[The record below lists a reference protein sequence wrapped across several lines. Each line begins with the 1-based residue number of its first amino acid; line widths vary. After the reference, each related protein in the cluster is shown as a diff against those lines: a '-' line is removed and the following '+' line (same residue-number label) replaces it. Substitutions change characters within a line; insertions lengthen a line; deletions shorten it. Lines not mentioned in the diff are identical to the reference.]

1 MNIKEKIGQL
11 IISRP
16 RAKNI
21 EENIRKGIV
30 GGLYIPPKCD
40 IEHIKELKYSKEI
53 PLLIC
58 ADLECGELSGCL
70 EWPCAL
76 AAAKSGEEGVYKWAY
91 SQAVEAKHACVDAV
105 FGPVFDIVFTRDGIA
120 TGFRPLGEDPQTV
133 AKLGYQAVKGYQDGG
148 LLTFCKHYPGFGRAE
163 DDAHISLSSINVS
176 KEEFYENDFLPYM
189 KSAYQNPYLS
199 GVMSG
204 HISIPCIDDIPSPMS
219 KKIVDVLRD
228 NGFEGLLITDSLAMK
243 SIQFY
248 YPMEKLYA
256 GALKSGHDMILVDY
270 NTDDEEGFE
279 WIYKAYKDGYLTEDE
294 IDYKV
299 SRILKTKKYLSEFA
313 SSKPN
318 FEKEQKVFTSI
329 SKNSIEAGEPIDN
342 TKSTLFVIADER
354 AENVQGEVAF
364 SNKGTN
370 EWQSLIKENFK
381 NSDIMLIDICP
392 SADKIADVLYEG
404 LKHDQVVFI
413 AHAPVKAY
421 AGTSHYHKPLISLV
435 DGMKK
440 KTGAFII
447 WGNPFAGDDL
457 PTGINKFT
465 CYDFGEFAKSTF
477 EKLIKKE

>member
-1 MNIKEKIGQL
+1 MDIKEKIGQL
-11 IISRP
+11 LISRP

-21 EENIRKGIV
+21 EKNVKNGIV

-40 IEHIKELKYSKEI
+40 LELIKELKYSRSI
-53 PLLIC
+53 PSLIC

-76 AAAKSGEEGVYKWAY
+76 AASRSGEEGVYKWANV
-91 SQAVEAKHACVDAV
+91 QGIEAKNAYVDAV
-105 FGPVFDIVFTRDGIA
+105 FGPVFDIIFTREGIA
-120 TGFRPLGEDPQTV
+120 TGYRPLGEDPKTV
-133 AKLGYQAVKGYQDGG
+133 SKLGYMAVKGYQDAG

-176 KEEFYENDFLPYM
+176 KDEFYNNDILPYLE
-189 KSAYQNPYLS
+189 SANQNPYLS

-204 HISIPCIDDIPSPMS
+204 HISAPCIDDIPSPMS
-219 KKIVDVLRD
+219 KKLVDILRSH
-228 NGFEGLLITDSLAMK
+228 NFNGLLITDSLAMK

-248 YPMEKLYA
+248 YPMDKLYV

-279 WIYKAYKDGYLTEDE
+279 WIYKAYKDGVLSEDE

-299 SRILKTKKYLSEFA
+299 NRILKTKEYINNIKPQKPDFEEDKKVFVELSE
-313 SSKPN
+313 
-318 FEKEQKVFTSI
+318 
-329 SKNSIEAGEPIDN
+329 NSIEAGEKIDN

-354 AENVQGEVAF
+354 NENVQGEVAF

-370 EWQSLIKENFK
+370 EWQTLIKDNFK
-381 NSDIMLIDICP
+381 NNDIMLIDICP
-392 SADKIADVLYEG
+392 SADKIADVLYSG
-404 LKHDQVVFI
+404 LKHEQVVFI

-421 AGTSHYHKPLISLV
+421 AGTSHFHKPLLSLI

-440 KTGAFII
+440 KTAAVIV
-447 WGNPFAGDDL
+447 WGNPFAKDDL
-457 PTGINKFT
+457 PQGINTFV

-477 EKLIKKE
+477 KKLTSNI

>member
-1 MNIKEKIGQL
+1 MDIKEKIGQL

-21 EENIRKGIV
+21 ENNVKKGIV

-40 IEHIKELKYSKEI
+40 IDYIKELKYSRDI

-58 ADLECGELSGCL
+58 ADLECGELSNCL

-76 AAAKSGEEGVYKWAY
+76 AASRSGEDGVYNWAKA
-91 SQAVEAKHACVDAV
+91 QAIEAKNASVDAV
-105 FGPVFDIVFTRDGIA
+105 FGPVFDIIFTQDGIA
-120 TGFRPLGEDPQTV
+120 TGYRPLGEDAHTV
-133 AKLGYQAVKGYQDGG
+133 SKLGYMAVKGYQDGG

-163 DDAHISLSSINVS
+163 DDAHISLSSINVT
-176 KEEFYENDFLPYM
+176 KEEFYNNDILPYI
-189 KSAYQNPYLS
+189 KSANQNPYLS

-204 HISIPCIDDIPSPMS
+204 HISAPCIDSIPSPMS
-219 KKIVDVLRD
+219 KKLIDILRGYNF
-228 NGFEGLLITDSLAMK
+228 NGLIITDSLAMK

-248 YPMEKLYA
+248 YPMSKLYV

-279 WIYKAYKDGYLTEDE
+279 WIYKAYVDGILTEKE

-299 SRILKTKKYLSEFA
+299 DRILKTKEYLS
-313 SSKPN
+313 N
-318 FEKEQKVFTSI
+318 FKKEENDFERDKKIFNTI
-329 SKNSIEAGEPIDN
+329 SKNSIEPGKPIDK
-342 TKSTLFVIADER
+342 TKSTLFIIADER
-354 AENVQGEVAF
+354 NENVQGEVAF

-370 EWQSLIKENFK
+370 EWQALIKENFK
-381 NSDIMLIDICP
+381 NNDIMLIDICP
-392 SADKIADVLYEG
+392 SADKIADVLYES
-404 LKHDQVVFI
+404 LRHEQVVFI

-440 KTGAFII
+440 KIGAFIV
-447 WGNPFAGDDL
+447 WGNPFAKNEL
-457 PTGINKFT
+457 PKDINTFV
-465 CYDFGEFAKSTF
+465 CYDFGDFAKSTF
-477 EKLIKKE
+477 EQLC